1 MVPSHAQ
8 RNVRRSLYIV
18 TGALFLALLPHASY
32 NAALELIRVEW
43 GMSNTASSVLFSIY
57 LVGNAAAALF
67 LIPLTDRL
75 SPLVLI
81 RGGLITLVSGHLL
94 FALTAHNQLI
104 GSLLRF
110 IMGVGHIAAYISAV
124 QWIARHAS
132 TAQRGTSIG
141 ILVSLGYAGT
151 TLSFSFMG
159 LMLNWF
165 STWRWAYT
173 ATALP
178 GVIGIGLIFLIP
190 VDQQAIKPGISTKG
204 GRVNLLDLSILS
216 SRPLRLMIFAYALH
230 TAELY
235 LARLWFPQLLT
246 AHFTGRGWPLLEAS
260 ARAASL
266 AGLMFVTSIASVYLG
281 GRLSDRWGRPRTAII
296 IFILSGSSA
305 FLAGWLL
312 NLPSGWLIAAGF
324 MLGFTTAADSAI
336 YSTAV
341 TELAP
346 ENKLGSAQGVQS
358 LIGFSLG
365 AMMPVLAGFLL
376 DSAPEAYRWAAAFSF
391 SGLLALLGVGVMWP
405 LRRSKRQLVGQ

>member
-1 MVPSHAQ
+1 
-8 RNVRRSLYIV
+8 
-18 TGALFLALLPHASY
+18 
-32 NAALELIRVEW
+32 
-43 GMSNTASSVLFSIY
+43 MSNTVSSVLFSIY
-57 LVGNAAAALF
+57 LVGNATAALF

-94 FALTAHNQLI
+94 FALTAHNQII

-110 IMGVGHIAAYISAV
+110 IMGIGHIAAYISAV
-124 QWIARHAS
+124 QWIARHTSA
-132 TAQRGTSIG
+132 AQRGRSIG

-165 STWRWAYT
+165 STWRWAYG

-178 GVIGIGLIFLIP
+178 GLIGIGLIFLVP
-190 VDQQAIKPGISTKG
+190 VDQQGIKPAVPIEKG
-204 GRVNLLDLSILS
+204 GRVNLLDVSILS
-216 SRPLRLMIFAYALH
+216 NRPLRLMVFAYALH

-235 LARLWFPQLLT
+235 LARLWYPQLLT
-246 AHFTGRGWPLLEAS
+246 AHFTGRGWPLLEAT

-296 IFILSGSSA
+296 IFILSGGSA

-312 NLPSGWLIAAGF
+312 NLPSGWIIAVGF
-324 MLGFTTAADSAI
+324 ILGFTTAADSAI

-346 ENKLGSAQGVQS
+346 ENRLGSAQGVQS